1 MILFFFITKLK
12 VKLKMPTI
20 FIFSS
25 GCSVVTLMYTDQVQC
40 LMGKQLEQIAV
51 CLFNSSAMSLNIRF
65 EGVSLGI
72 GKIHFQMEDL
82 G

>member
-20 FIFSS
+20 FIFS
-25 GCSVVTLMYTDQVQC
+25 VTLMYTDQVQC